1 VKRLVIGRQWY
12 NDPDKATEQEHEQ
25 FLGARAWEEFGSNE
39 ARPTTL
45 TRLSWMERVDFV
57 KLKGDSAKVGAA
69 TRSIDMKKLSML
81 TFSYISTKTIHI
93 IVEEASYNKTIEEKK
108 GFN

>member
-1 VKRLVIGRQWY
+1 LDGEGRLCQVES
-12 NDPDKATEQEHEQ
+12 A
-25 FLGARAWEEFGSNE
+25 
-39 ARPTTL
+39 
-45 TRLSWMERVDFV
+45 
-57 KLKGDSAKVGAA
+57 GDSAKVGAA

-93 IVEEASYNKTIEEKK
+93 IVEEASYNETTEEKK